1 MSATRETVTLP
12 CTKCGGSGV
21 LPEFRGVDGGR
32 CWACGGT
39 RQRTILAASARARR
53 RRQAAR
59 AVERA
64 AYAAANA
71 TDREQSWARAREALR
86 PLVGDRVDLADNSG
100 ITVAG
105 YPDGEA
111 RLKGHL
117 FDAILRVR
125 DGADPA
131 AEAAWIRDQVEGAVL
146 WINRVRRQCIACEV
160 AVGRGQGIVLEVGND
175 QWVLCSHHRPTGL
188 AEASEVDSS
197 RPSSSAWR

>member
-1 MSATRETVTLP
+1 MSATRETVTQP
-12 CTKCGGSGV
+12 CTKCGGSGI

-39 RQRTILAASARARR
+39 GERTILAASARART

-64 AYAAANA
+64 AQAAADA
-71 TDREQSWARAREALR
+71 TDRERPWARARETLR
-86 PLVGDRVDLADNSG
+86 TLVGDRVDLADNSG

-111 RLKGHL
+111 RLRGYL
-117 FDAILRVR
+117 FDAILQVR

-131 AEAAWIRDQVEGAVL
+131 AEAAWIQAQVEGAVL
-146 WINRVRRQCIACEV
+146 WTNRARRQCVACEV
-160 AVGRGQGIVLEVGND
+160 LVGRGQGVVLEVGSD
-175 QWVLCSHHRPTGL
+175 QWVLCSSHRPSGW
-188 AEASEVDSS
+188 AD
-197 RPSSSAWR
+197 R